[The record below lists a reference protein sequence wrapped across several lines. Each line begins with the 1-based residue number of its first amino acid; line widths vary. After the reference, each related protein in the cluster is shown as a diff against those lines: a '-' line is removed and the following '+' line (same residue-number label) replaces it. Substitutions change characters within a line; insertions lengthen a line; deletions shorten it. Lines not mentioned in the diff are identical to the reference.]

1 MNLLKQFRTL
11 FFILSSSFLVSLM
24 FSCDSKGKDVF
35 EVIQSRIVKDF
46 ESRVDIN
53 EVVNKIPGYLENYD
67 DSTGKFVDVDYQA
80 IDRTDWPPLIH
91 IFRLYDL
98 TYAYT
103 LNAKNNPYYENPSI
117 IEVIE
122 KGIDFWCEEQPYCDN
137 WWYNEVGEPHKTGV
151 MLLQLRQGKKQLDKA
166 VENKLINRLATKGG
180 DPKEWTGANKT
191 DIALHWMYRA
201 CLTKDKELLNIALS
215 EGYYPIQFIP
225 YDEGI
230 QPDYSFFQHGT
241 QLYIGGY
248 GDEFL
253 KGVLMFADYTAGT
266 EYALDEE
273 RLAIVRNFALNT
285 YFKVI
290 RGRYIHMNVIGRG
303 MSRENET
310 KKSAVFAEKLMKI
323 DPDNAPAYEIIAKR
337 IKGEVEPEVGVEP
350 VNTTYFMADYV
361 AHIRPEYAV
370 GVRTV
375 STRTMRNEYGNGENF
390 LTYFLSDGAM
400 HLTQEGDEYYNVFPV
415 WDWSRL
421 PGVTNPYLLAEDIP
435 RTQSNWQTLGTENFV
450 GGASDSLYSVNTYR
464 LNDKFG
470 GINTS
475 AYKSWF
481 FFDEE
486 IVCLGSG
493 ITSTSNFPI
502 NTTIEQNRLKGDIIA
517 CTLDGTISKIV
528 HSGES
533 FHNNTLKWVLHNNRG
548 YLFPNGGKVHLKN
561 EKREGR
567 WSDINDTQ
575 SKESVSEDVFTLWL
589 DHGNQPMDDKY
600 AYIIVPNRRDEK
612 EMQDYHEENIQIC
625 ENSDSIQAVY
635 HKGLNI
641 LELVFLKEAAF
652 ALGEFKIKA
661 DSPSTMIVK
670 GLGTSG
676 LTLHISDPS
685 QSEQVLT
692 FTVES
697 PFISEK
703 THKIEVDLRNSGV
716 FAGKTVVYKIGL

>member
-1 MNLLKQFRTL
+1 MDLLKQCRAL
-11 FFILSSSFLVSLM
+11 FFILSSSFLVVLM
-24 FSCDSKGKDVF
+24 FSCDNKKKDVF

-46 ESRVDIN
+46 ESKININ
-53 EVVNKIPGYLENYD
+53 EVVSKVPDYLEKYNHN
-67 DSTGKFVDVDYQA
+67 TGEFIDVDYQA
-80 IDRTDWPPLIH
+80 IDRTNWPPLIH

-103 LNAKNNPYYENPSI
+103 IKGKNNPYFENPSI

-122 KGIDFWCEEQPYCDN
+122 KGINFWCEKQPYCDN

-151 MLLQLRQGKKQLDKA
+151 MLLQLRQGKKQLNKE
-166 VENKLINRLATKGG
+166 VEDKLINRLATKGG

-201 CLTKDKELLNIALS
+201 CLTKDKKLLNIALS

-225 YDEGI
+225 YDEGM

-273 RLAIVRNFALNT
+273 RLSIVRNFALDT

-290 RGRYIHMNVIGRG
+290 RGSYIHMNVIGRG

-310 KKSAVFAEKLMKI
+310 KKNSTFADKLAKI
-323 DPDNAPAYEIIAKR
+323 DPDNASAYEIIAKR
-337 IKGEVEPEVGVEP
+337 IKGEVGPEEGVVP
-350 VNTTYFMADYV
+350 VNTTYFMGDYV
-361 AHIRPEYAV
+361 AHIRPQYAA

-400 HLTQEGDEYYNVFPV
+400 HLTQEGDEYYNIFPV

-421 PGVTNPYLLAEDIP
+421 PGVTNPYLLAEEIP
-435 RTQSNWQTLGTENFV
+435 RTKINWQTLGTEVFV

-464 LNDKFG
+464 LNDSFE

-481 FFDEE
+481 FFDDE

-493 ITSTSNFPI
+493 ITSKSDYLI
-502 NTTIEQNRLKGDIIA
+502 NTTIEQNRLKGEIIT
-517 CTLDGTISKIV
+517 CTSDGVISKIV
-528 HSGES
+528 NPGES

-548 YLFPNGGKVHLKN
+548 YVFPNGGKVHLKN

-575 SKESVSEDVFTLWL
+575 SQRKVSEDVFTLWL
-589 DHGNQPMDDKY
+589 NHGYRPTDDKY
-600 AYIIVPNRRDEK
+600 AYIIVPNRRNEK
-612 EMQDYHEENIQIC
+612 EMQDYDRGNIQIC
-625 ENSDSIQAVY
+625 ENSDFIQAVY
-635 HKGLNI
+635 HKGLNV
-641 LELVFLKEAAF
+641 LELVFLQEATF
-652 ALGEFKIKA
+652 TLGDFKIKA
-661 DSPSTMIVK
+661 DNPSTVIVK
-670 GLGTSG
+670 GIGTSD

-685 QSEQVLT
+685 QSEKVLT
-692 FTVES
+692 FVVEAPS
-697 PFISEK
+697 IPK
-703 THKIEVDLRNSGV
+703 HTHKVVVDLRNSGV
-716 FAGKTVVYKIGL
+716 FAGKTVVYKID